1 MPLDPTVVGYLAS
14 LHAMAE
20 RTPSVDDIPALRVQV
35 DALMGGSAGA
45 ILESVT
51 IENRVIGEIP
61 VRLYRPVGNGPFAL
75 HVYFHGGAFMFG
87 SALSGQDDR
96 MLAERAQAAGCVV
109 ASVEY
114 RLAPEHRFPAGV
126 EDCYQAL
133 LGLLESADEFGIDA
147 GRVTL
152 GGASSGGN
160 FAAVVALMC
169 AERGGPALLLQLLE
183 VAGTDL
189 TKTSHAWR
197 NPAEGHDSTRE
208 ADLTLIDMYLGSL
221 PERAHP
227 HASPLF
233 APDLSG
239 VAPAYVMNAEYDP
252 RRDECEAYVVRLQDA
267 GVSATARTLEGHV
280 HGSMGIPGW
289 APAISWQEEANR
301 ILALANSNALAFDA
315 P

>member
-1 MPLDPTVVGYLAS
+1 MPLDPVVVGYLAS
-14 LHAMAE
+14 LKAFAA
-20 RTPSVDDIPALRVQV
+20 RPPSVDDIPSLRAQI
-35 DALMGGSAGA
+35 DAMMGGADKTTLG
-45 ILESVT
+45 SVT
-51 IENRVIGEIP
+51 VEDRVIEEIP
-61 VRLYRPVGNGPFAL
+61 VRLYRPAGTGPFPL
-75 HVYFHGGAFMFG
+75 HVYFHGGAFMLG
-87 SALSGQDDR
+87 SALSGNDDQ
-96 MLAERAQAAGCVV
+96 MLATRAQAAGCIV

-133 LGLLESADEFGIDA
+133 LGLVNSADELGVDPA
-147 GRVTL
+147 RVTV

-183 VAGTDL
+183 IAGTDL

-197 NPAEGHDSTRE
+197 NPAEGHDTTRE
-208 ADLTLIDMYLGSL
+208 ADLTLIDMYLNNL

-239 VAPAYVMNAEYDP
+239 VAPAYVMNAEFDP
-252 RRDECEAYVVRLQDA
+252 RRDECEAYVARLQDA
-267 GVSATARTLEGHV
+267 GVTATARTFEGHV
-280 HGSMGIPGW
+280 HGSMGIPDW
-289 APAISWQEEANR
+289 EPAITWQAEANH
-301 ILALANSNALAFDA
+301 ILALANSNVLTLDA
-315 P
+315 A

>member
-1 MPLDPTVVGYLAS
+1 MPLDPVVTEFLAS
-14 LHAMAE
+14 LHALAGP
-20 RTPSVDDIPALRVQV
+20 TPRVGDIPALRAQV
-35 DALMGGSAGA
+35 DIMMASAA
-45 ILESVT
+45 AVVESVT
-51 IENRVIGEIP
+51 IEDRIVADIP
-61 VRLYRPVGNGPFAL
+61 VRLYRPAGDGPFAL

-87 SALSGQDDR
+87 SALSGTDDH
-96 MLAERAQAAGCVV
+96 MLATRATSAGCVV

-133 LGLLESADEFGIDA
+133 CGLVEAADELGVDPA
-147 GRVTL
+147 RVTV

-160 FAAVVALMC
+160 FAAVVALIS

-197 NPAEGHDSTRE
+197 YPAEGHDTTRE
-208 ADLTLIDMYLGSL
+208 ADLALIDLYLSSL

-239 VAPAYVMNAEYDP
+239 VAPAYVMDAEYDP
-252 RRDECEAYVVRLQDA
+252 RRDECEAYVARLQDA
-267 GVSATARTLEGHV
+267 GVSARARTLEGHI

-289 APAISWQEEANR
+289 EPAIRWQDEANH
-301 ILALANSNALAFDA
+301 ILALANSNDLDFDA
-315 P
+315 V

>member
-1 MPLDPTVVGYLAS
+1 MPLDPVVVQYLAS
-14 LHAMAE
+14 LKAMGDH
-20 RTPSVDDIPALRVQV
+20 TPSVDDIPALRVQV
-35 DALMGGSAGA
+35 DALMGGSKGSPP
-45 ILESVT
+45 LSVT
-51 IENRVIGEIP
+51 VEDRIVDGIP
-61 VRLYRPVGNGPFAL
+61 VRLYRPAGDGPFAL

-87 SALSGQDDR
+87 SALSGHEDG
-96 MLAERAQAAGCVV
+96 MLAERARAADCVV

-114 RLAPEHRFPAGV
+114 RLAPEYRFPAGV

-133 LGLLESADEFGIDA
+133 GGLVEAADELGVDSR
-147 GRVTL
+147 RVTV

-197 NPAEGHDSTRE
+197 YPAKGHDTTRE
-208 ADLTLIDMYLGSL
+208 ADLALIDMYLSSL
-221 PERAHP
+221 PERVHP

-239 VAPAYVMNAEYDP
+239 VAPAYVMNAEHDP
-252 RRDECEAYVVRLQDA
+252 RRDECEAYVARLRDA
-267 GVSATARTLEGHV
+267 GVNAIARTLEGHV
-280 HGSMGIPGW
+280 HGSLGIPGW
-289 APAISWQEEANR
+289 DPAIKWQQEANS
-301 ILALANSNALAFDA
+301 ILSLAHSNALTLDA
-315 P
+315 A

>member
-1 MPLDPTVVGYLAS
+1 MPLDPIVVEYLAS
-14 LHAMAE
+14 LNAMGGH
-20 RTPSVDDIPALRVQV
+20 TLSVEDVPALRVQV
-35 DALMGGSAGA
+35 DAMMSAAAGA
-45 ILESVT
+45 VLESVT
-51 IENRVIGEIP
+51 IENRIIDDIP
-61 VRLYRPVGNGPFAL
+61 VRLYTPVGEGPFAL

-87 SALSGQDDR
+87 SALSGNDDQ
-96 MLAERAQAAGCVV
+96 MLAARAQAAGCVV

-126 EDCYQAL
+126 EDCYLAL
-133 LGLLESADEFGIDA
+133 RGLVEAADELGVDA
-147 GRVTL
+147 SRVTV

-197 NPAEGHDSTRE
+197 NPAEGHDTTRE
-208 ADLTLIDMYLGSL
+208 ADLALIDMYLGNL

-252 RRDECEAYVVRLQDA
+252 RRDECEAYVSRLQGA
-267 GVSATARTLEGHV
+267 GVSATSRTVEGHV

-289 APAISWQEEANR
+289 EPAIRWQDEANH

-315 P
+315 A

>member
-1 MPLDPTVVGYLAS
+1 MPLDPIVVGYLAS
-14 LHAMAE
+14 LHAMADH
-20 RTPSVDDIPALRVQV
+20 TPSVDDIPALRIQV
-35 DALMGGSAGA
+35 DALMGAAAGA

-51 IENRVIGEIP
+51 IEDRVIDEIP
-61 VRLYRPVGNGPFAL
+61 VRLYRPAGDGPFAL
-75 HVYFHGGAFMFG
+75 HVYFHGGAFIFG
-87 SALSGQDDR
+87 SALSGNDDQ
-96 MLAERAQAAGCVV
+96 MLATRAQAAGCVV

-133 LGLLESADEFGIDA
+133 LGLVEAADELGVDS
-147 GRVTL
+147 GRVTV

-169 AERGGPALLLQLLE
+169 AERGGPALRLQLLE

-197 NPAEGHDSTRE
+197 NPAEGHDTTRE
-208 ADLTLIDMYLGSL
+208 ADLALIDMYLNDL

-239 VAPAYVMNAEYDP
+239 VASTYVMNAEYDP
-252 RRDECEAYVVRLQDA
+252 RRDECEAYVARLQDA
-267 GVSATARTLEGHV
+267 GVSATTRTLEGHV

-289 APAISWQEEANR
+289 EPAIRWQDEANH
-301 ILALANSNALAFDA
+301 ILALANSNALTFDA
-315 P
+315 V